1 MNLEPKFYK
10 PKTNAEIASAVPK
23 AGGTIIFVVGA
34 LVGALLGAIVGALAL
49 PIFTVFHRL
58 LKRGDQIE
66 EKHFLPLA
74 FGTALAISAF
84 VLGL

>member
-1 MNLEPKFYK
+1 MLLVSPFVGMCWGIL
-10 PKTNAEIASAVPK
+10 AGG

-74 FGTALAISAF
+74 FGITLVISAF